1 MPRIFFLVL
10 ELNYSEVLNKNAFT
24 FIKMQCGAKRKI
36 EREFFQIFVR
46 ESLYSFPRIN
56 DLFNSGDRK
65 NNGSTLFSLKIFK
78 NVK

>member
-36 EREFFQIFVR
+36 EREFFQIFCER
-46 ESLYSFPRIN
+46 ERVLRVFQE
-56 DLFNSGDRK
+56 
-65 NNGSTLFSLKIFK
+65 
-78 NVK
+78 